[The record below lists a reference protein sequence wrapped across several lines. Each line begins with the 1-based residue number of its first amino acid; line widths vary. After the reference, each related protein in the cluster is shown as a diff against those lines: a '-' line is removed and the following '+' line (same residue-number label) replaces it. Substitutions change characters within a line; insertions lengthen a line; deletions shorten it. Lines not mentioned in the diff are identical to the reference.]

1 MAGRCQA
8 RGQAVH
14 GRRLHG
20 PGAAGRLQL
29 AARVP
34 ADGDPADRPARP
46 LRHQRL
52 RRGRALRGHRR
63 TEGRHRHDRAGEG
76 GRGPEQGGLG
86 DRLRGRHTR
95 RALGSERRDGRGHE
109 GRQPRL
115 RPHRDPSFLEAA
127 RDRDRARR
135 RNRARDGRHVPADR
149 VRRQPGRRARLAH
162 GPRRRLQ
169 AVLEHCPLADRVRR
183 GAALLLAR
191 LLPRAGHGV
200 PQLALGH
207 AGHAGRV
214 GALARA
220 FGPVRALHELRGL
233 VRQDIRLDRGRD
245 HPAAVA
251 QLQRVGDP
259 FRRGAERR
267 ARPAGG
273 HPRGGR
279 AEGGARQAG
288 AARGPR

>member
-1 MAGRCQA
+1 MADDCMGLAQQVAFSSLLAFLPTVILLIGLLGLFGTSAFDEVERFVGTVA
-8 RGQAVH
+8 PNGVTDMI
-14 GRRLHG
+14 
-20 PGAAGRLQL
+20 QL
-29 AARVP
+29 AKEDAAQNKER
-34 ADGDPADRPARP
+34 
-46 LRHQRL
+46 
-52 RRGRALRGHRR
+52 
-63 TEGRHRHDRAGEG
+63 
-76 GRGPEQGGLG
+76 LG
-86 DRLRGRHTR
+86 DRLRGRHTH

-115 RPHRDPSFLEAA
+115 RPHRDPSVLETAG
-127 RDRDRARR
+127 DRDRARR
-135 RNRARDGRHVPADR
+135 RHRARDGRHVPADR

-162 GPRRRLQ
+162 GPRRQLQ

-220 FGPVRALHELRGL
+220 FGPVRALHELREL
-233 VRQDIRLDRGRD
+233 VRQDVRLDRGRD

-259 FRRGAERR
+259 LRRGAERG

-279 AEGGARQAG
+279 AQGGARQAG
-288 AARGPR
+288 AARAPR